1 MGIASLLRIILSIT
15 TLALASCTPQPPAVA
30 EVTPTPRP
38 VIEVTSFPST
48 FQIDDID
55 IEFSGSKVEKD
66 NFIIMICF
74 RPPTQEVWSF
84 SDTKLTMQHIIFKE
98 SWTSAKGGIGIA
110 GRSNCGELA
119 YPINLIPS
127 PGKAE
132 LSIGQLVTSFYGNCE
147 RAQKNLD
154 QAKTGIGIRCDPN
167 IKNGLGFV
175 IVKKPIFMKDEEAIF
190 KAYNAFSDTI
200 QVNWRF
206 SFFVNKR

>member
-1 MGIASLLRIILSIT
+1 MRISSLLQIILSIT
-15 TLALASCTPQPPAVA
+15 TLVLVNCTPQSPAVA

-48 FQIDDID
+48 FKIDNID
-55 IEFSGSKVEKD
+55 IEFSGYKVEKG

-84 SDTKLTMQHIIFKE
+84 GDTKFTMQHLIFNE
-98 SWTSAKGGIGIA
+98 SWTSVKGDIGIA
-110 GRSNCGELA
+110 GGFDCGELA
-119 YPINLIPS
+119 YPINLIRS

-132 LSIGQLVTSFYGNCE
+132 LSIGRLVTSFYGNCD

-154 QAKTGIGIRCDPN
+154 KAKTGIGIRCDPK

-206 SFFVNKR
+206 SFFVNKP